1 MPDFSAIGRILLMYA
16 RGSKNSSGV
25 GSNTG
30 ASGGGVN
37 EKLSGFIVGDAESP
51 MLTSTL
57 ASSHFPIFEKHY
69 AVHTNATINKTLASS
84 DVKEWIKHDHKEIEA
99 SEFVFP

>member
-16 RGSKNSSGV
+16 RGSRNSSGV

-30 ASGGGVN
+30 ASGGGVKV
-37 EKLSGFIVGDAESP
+37 KLSGFMGDAESP
-51 MLTSTL
+51 IFTSTL

-69 AVHTNATINKTLASS
+69 AVHTNTTINNTLASS
-84 DVKEWIKHDHKEIEA
+84 NVKE
-99 SEFVFP
+99 

>member
-1 MPDFSAIGRILLMYA
+1 MQMPDFSAIGRILLMYA

-84 DVKEWIKHDHKEIEA
+84 DVKE
-99 SEFVFP
+99 